1 MAKDRKPA
9 EEVSGFAE
17 QTMAQARTAVD
28 TYFDYL
34 KQAVSSTPSGGTEF
48 GEKLKTYAEANLAT
62 THEFVKQLSEVKDF
76 HFQGMLRI
84 QTEFMQSL
92 VNAIG
97 EKTKELA
104 ETYAKTAASIARKPF
119 TGMS

>member
-1 MAKDRKPA
+1 MARERKPA
-9 EEVSGFAE
+9 EELSGFAE
-17 QTMAQARTAVD
+17 QTMEQARTAVD

-34 KQAVSSTPSGGTEF
+34 RKAVSSTPSGGTEF

-76 HFQGMLRI
+76 QGMLRI

-92 VNAIG
+92 VNAMG
-97 EKTKELA
+97 EQTKDLTEA
-104 ETYAKTAASIARKPF
+104 YAKTAADVAKKPF
-119 TGMS
+119 PGMS